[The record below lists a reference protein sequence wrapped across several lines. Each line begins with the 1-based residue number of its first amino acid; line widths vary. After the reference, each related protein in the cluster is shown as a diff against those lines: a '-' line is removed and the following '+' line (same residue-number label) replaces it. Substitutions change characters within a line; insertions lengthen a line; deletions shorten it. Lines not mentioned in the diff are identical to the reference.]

1 MPRRAISASTQ
12 QGRSIIAIAGQE
24 TVYDSLL
31 QTQGQV
37 AGEPCVTERK
47 ALIRK
52 HFITTSRYE
61 YLFFDAAHKRETWP
75 VSPRG

>member
-61 YLFFDAAHKRETWP
+61 YLFFDAAWQKETWA
-75 VSPRG
+75 VGPR